1 MVLTL
6 EILFWASVLLIFY
19 AVIGYP
25 ICLICLDKILKPRQL
40 AKNLDY
46 TPTVTLM
53 IVAHNEEKVIL
64 KKLENSIDLDY
75 PNDKFM
81 ILIASDCS
89 SDKTNQIISDFID
102 NHRQFDIKLYS
113 TKYHNGK
120 TNAQNEAQKLVNTEI
135 VVFTDANSMLK
146 KDSIRELVSSFSSD
160 DIAYVCGRLVYNNIA
175 NKTSE
180 PQSKYWNLDL
190 RLRDIESR
198 LQTITAGNG
207 AIYACRNSEYV
218 DFNAMESHDSSMPLY
233 YALHGKRAIFN
244 PDSIAYENPTN
255 NGKDEFHRKI
265 RMSRIIIDKILPTF
279 AIFNIFKYKWF
290 TFFYLGHRTCRYC
303 LWLFHILAFILSA
316 ILGIIG
322 YNFYLVIFMVQ
333 LISYFILTIYG
344 LVKYNIPII
353 NLLYYYFLTV
363 VAQIIGVF
371 KILTNRTKPT
381 WEKAESTR

>member
-160 DIAYVCGRLVYNNIA
+160 DIAYVCGRLIYENIC
-175 NKTSE
+175 NKISKS
-180 PQSKYWNLDL
+180 QSRYWNLDL

-207 AIYACRNSEYV
+207 AIYACRNAEYV
-218 DFNAMESHDSSMPLY
+218 DFDPIESHDSSMPLY
-233 YALHGKRAIFN
+233 YALNRKRAIFN
-244 PDSIAYENPTN
+244 PDAIAYEKPSGNI
-255 NGKDEFHRKI
+255 KDEFHRKV
-265 RMSRIIIDKILPTF
+265 RMSRIIIDKMMPTV
-279 AIFNIFKYKWF
+279 AIFNVFKYRWF
-290 TFFYLGHRTCRYC
+290 SFFYISHRTIRYC
-303 LWLFHILAFILSA
+303 LWLFHILACFLSG

-322 YNFYLVIFMVQ
+322 YNSYLIMFLAQVTVY
-333 LISYFILTIYG
+333 LILSIYG
-344 LVKYNIPII
+344 LAQCHIPII
-353 NLLYYYFLTV
+353 NILYYYFISII
-363 VAQIIGVF
+363 AQIVGVW
-371 KILTNRTKPT
+371 KVIIKRSSPT